1 MKKSILL
8 FLSGMLSFAVSAQI
22 IVTNPAFVTRDY
34 TGTIEVVFDASLGA
48 AKLKDYAGADGV
60 YAHTGVIT
68 TASQT
73 DTDWKHAPTWGD
85 NAAKYKMTSLGN
97 NKWQLMITPD
107 MTSYYGL
114 TSGEVVTKLAFVFRN
129 GTGTGPT
136 GTTYIEGKDTGD
148 KDIFVPVYEAGL
160 NVAFSSPTTNQS
172 VAAGAS
178 ISFSVVSSI
187 TADLSLKVDETT
199 VKTAN
204 AATTL
209 THTQIFSTAKD
220 YVVIAAATTGG
231 ITVYDTI
238 LVNVP
243 SPVTNEARPAG
254 VKNGINYNSNT
265 SVTLVLHAPNKS
277 NVFLIGDMNDW
288 SKLNAYQLKKDGE
301 YWWITLND
309 LTPGRLYG
317 FQYLVNGTIRVSDP
331 YTELVLD
338 PWGDAWINEH
348 HNRFPDLKP
357 YPTGKTDGLVAT
369 FQTAKTQY
377 NWEVPNFVM
386 PPRENMVI
394 YELLLRDFTTEKS
407 LEAAIEKLDYLKTLG
422 VTAIELMPIHE
433 FDGNE
438 SWGYNP
444 NHFFA
449 PDKAYGTPEMYKRF
463 VDECHKRGMAVIID
477 VVFNHA
483 TGNSPMAALY
493 WNSITTKTASDNP
506 WFNVNAPHPYSVF
519 HDFNHEYQGTRD
531 YFKRVLQYWI
541 QEYKIDGYRL
551 DLTKGFTQNVSSE
564 STASNKDD
572 SRINILTDYYN
583 AAKSVKDD
591 VMFILE
597 HFCAYEEEL
606 ELANRGMYLWR
617 NINNAF
623 SQAAMGFQSDS
634 DFGGLNSLPRRWVGY
649 AESHDEERNF
659 YKAKTWGSGTVKTD
673 SVYRIT
679 HRVPLNIAFTTLVP
693 GPKMLWQFQEIGFDY
708 SIDAFGGRTNNKPP
722 VWDWLNL
729 PHRKAAYDT
738 SAKII
743 TLRRIFPDAFTQGNF
758 SLQIGSGDW
767 ESGRRIALT
776 HGDLNLVVLGNFK
789 ADASITASPNF
800 SKTGLWYNV
809 LTGEPVNVTNTSMTV
824 TVPKGQ
830 VLMFAD
836 RVITFPSGIDN
847 PSEDTNSNFLYPT
860 VTSDRV
866 YVTTNTYQHNIQ
878 VYNTQGQLLN
888 TIVNEK
894 EIDLSAYASG
904 VYFIRLNSDKGTAT
918 GKVVRR

>member
-1 MKKSILL
+1 MKKSVLL
-8 FLSGMLSFAVSAQI
+8 FLLGVLSFAVSAQI

-34 TGTIEVVFDASLGA
+34 TGVIEVIYDASLGQTA
-48 AKLKDYAGADGV
+48 LKDYTGADGI

-68 TASQT
+68 SASLT
-73 DTDWKHAPTWGD
+73 DTDWKHAPVWGD
-85 NAAKYKMTSLGN
+85 NAAKYKLTSLGN
-97 NKWQLMITPD
+97 NKWRLMITPD
-107 MTSYYGL
+107 MATYYSL
-114 TSGEVVTKLAFVFRN
+114 TTGEVVTKMAFVFRN
-129 GTGTGPT
+129 GTPT
-136 GTTYIEGKDTGD
+136 GTTYKEGKDTGG
-148 KDIFVPVYEAGL
+148 KDIFIPVYEAGL

-172 VAAGAS
+172 VAVGAS
-178 ISFSVVSSI
+178 IAFSVVSSI
-187 TADLSLKVDETT
+187 TADLSLKVDENT
-199 VKTAN
+199 VKTVS
-204 AATTL
+204 AATSL
-209 THTQIFSTAKD
+209 THTHTFNVAKD

-231 ITVYDTI
+231 TTVYDTI

-265 SVTLVLHAPNKS
+265 SATLVLHAPNKS
-277 NVFLIGDMNDW
+277 NVFLIGEMNDW

-309 LTPGRLYG
+309 LTPGRMYG
-317 FQYLVNGTIRVSDP
+317 YQYLVDGTIRISDP

-338 PWGDAWINEH
+338 PWGDTWINEY

-357 YPTGKTDGLVAT
+357 YPTGKTTGLVAT
-369 FQTAKTQY
+369 LQTAKTPY
-377 NWEVPNFVM
+377 NWEVPNFTM

-407 LEAAIEKLDYLKTLG
+407 LEAAIAKLDYLKTLG
-422 VTAIELMPIHE
+422 VTAVELMPIHE

-463 VDECHKRGMAVIID
+463 VDECHKRGMPVIID

-483 TGNSPMAALY
+483 TGINPMALLY
-493 WNSITTKTASDNP
+493 WNTTTGKTATDNP
-506 WFNVNAPHPYSVF
+506 WFNVTAPHPYSVF
-519 HDFNHEYQGTRD
+519 HDINHEYQGTRD
-531 YFKRVLQYWI
+531 YFKRVIQYWI

-551 DLTKGFTQNVSSE
+551 DLTKGFTQRSSTE
-564 STASNKDD
+564 STASNYDQ
-572 SRINILTDYYN
+572 SRIDILTDYYN
-583 AAKSVKDD
+583 AAKSVKND

-623 SQAAMGFQSDS
+623 SQAAMGFQSSS

-659 YKAKTWGSGTVKTD
+659 YKAKTWGSGTVVSD

-693 GPKMLWQFQEIGFDY
+693 GPKMLWQFQELGFDY

-729 PHRKAAYDT
+729 PHRKTAYDT

-743 TLRRIFPDAFTQGNF
+743 TLRRMFPNAFTQGDF
-758 SLQIGSGDW
+758 SLQIGSNDW

-789 ADASITASPNF
+789 PDASITATPNF
-800 SKTGLWYNV
+800 SKTGMWYNV
-809 LTGEPVNVTNTSMTV
+809 LTGEPVNVTNTNMTV

-830 VLMFAD
+830 VMMFAD
-836 RVITFPSGIDN
+836 RVITFPSGIEN
-847 PSEDTNSNFLYPT
+847 PVYNAKLNFLNPT
-860 VTSDRV
+860 VTSDMI
-866 YVTTNTYQHNIQ
+866 YVTTDTYQHNIQ
-878 VYNTQGQLLN
+878 VFNTQGQLLK

-894 EIDLSAYASG
+894 EIDLSTYTSG
-904 VYFIRLNSDKGTAT
+904 VYFIRLNSDKGTVT

>member
-8 FLSGMLSFAVSAQI
+8 FLLGVLSFAVSAQI

-48 AKLKDYAGADGV
+48 AGLKDYAGADGV

-73 DTDWKHAPTWGD
+73 DTDWKHAPVWGD
-85 NAAKYKMTSLGN
+85 NAAKYKLTSLGN

-107 MTSYYGL
+107 MATYYGL
-114 TSGEVVTKLAFVFRN
+114 TSGEVVTKLAFVFRS
-129 GTGTGPT
+129 GDKTK
-136 GTTYIEGKDTGD
+136 EGKDTGD
-148 KDIFVPVYEAGL
+148 KDIFVTVYEAGL
-160 NVAFSSPTTNQS
+160 NVAFSTPTTNQS

-178 ISFSVVSSI
+178 LDFTVVSSI
-187 TADLSLKVDETT
+187 SADLSLKVDGAT

-209 THTQIFSTAKD
+209 THTQTFSTAKD
-220 YVVIAAATTGG
+220 YVVIAAATAGG
-231 ITVYDTI
+231 ITVYDTV

-317 FQYLVNGTIRVSDP
+317 YQYLVDGTIRVSDP

-338 PWGDAWINEH
+338 PWNDAWINQY

-407 LEAAIEKLDYLKTLG
+407 LEAAIAKLDYLKTLG

-493 WNSITTKTASDNP
+493 WNSATTKTASDNP

-597 HFCAYEEEL
+597 HFCNYDEEL

-743 TLRRIFPDAFTQGNF
+743 TLRRMYPDAFTQGNF
-758 SLQIGSGDW
+758 SLQIGANDW

-789 ADASITASPNF
+789 PDASITASPNF
-800 SKTGLWYNV
+800 SKTGMWYNV

-836 RVITFPSGIDN
+836 RVITFPSGIEN

-878 VYNTQGQLLN
+878 VFNTQGQLLN

>member
-129 GTGTGPT
+129 GTPT
-136 GTTYIEGKDTGD
+136 GTTYKEGKDTGG
-148 KDIFVPVYEAGL
+148 KDIFVSVYEAGL

-172 VAAGAS
+172 VAVGAS

-187 TADLSLKVDETT
+187 TADLSLQVDGAT

-309 LTPGRLYG
+309 LTPGRIYG

-743 TLRRIFPDAFTQGNF
+743 TLRRMFPDAFTQGNF

-860 VTSDRV
+860 VKSDRV

-878 VYNTQGQLLN
+878 VFNTQGQLLN

>member
-1 MKKSILL
+1 M
-8 FLSGMLSFAVSAQI
+8 SGVLSFAVSAQI

-34 TGTIEVVFDASLGA
+34 AGVIEVVYDASLGQTA
-48 AKLKDYAGADGV
+48 LKDYTGADGI

-68 TASQT
+68 TASLT

-85 NAAKYKMTSLGN
+85 NAAKYKLTSLGN
-97 NKWQLMITPD
+97 NKWKLMITPD
-107 MTSYYGL
+107 MAAYYGL
-114 TSGEVVTKLAFVFRN
+114 TSGEIVTKLAFVFRN
-129 GTGTGPT
+129 GTPT
-136 GTTYIEGKDTGD
+136 GTIYKEGKDTGG

-160 NVAFSSPTTNQS
+160 NVAFSSPTSNQS
-172 VAAGAS
+172 VAVGAS
-178 ISFSVVSSI
+178 VNFSVVSSI
-187 TADLSLKVDETT
+187 TADLSLQVDETT
-199 VKTAN
+199 VKTAS

-209 THTQIFSTAKD
+209 THTQTFSTAKD
-220 YVVIAAATTGG
+220 YVVIASATTGG

-254 VKNGINYNSNT
+254 VKNGINYNNNT

-317 FQYLVNGTIRVSDP
+317 FQYLVDGTIRVSDP

-338 PWGDAWINEH
+338 PYSDAWINEY

-394 YELLLRDFTTEKS
+394 YELLLRDFTSEKS
-407 LEAAIEKLDYLKTLG
+407 LEAAIQKLDYLKTLG

-493 WNSITTKTASDNP
+493 WNTSTTKTASDNP

-551 DLTKGFTQNVSSE
+551 DLTKGFTQNVSTE

-583 AAKSVKDD
+583 AAKSVKED

-597 HFCAYEEEL
+597 HFCNYDEEL

-617 NINNAF
+617 KINNAF

-634 DFGGLNSLPRRWVGY
+634 DFGGLNSLPRGWVGY

-659 YKAKTWGSGTVKTD
+659 YKAKMWGSGTVKTD

-708 SIDAFGGRTNNKPP
+708 SIDSFGGRTNNKPP

-743 TLRRIFPDAFTQGNF
+743 TLRRMFPDAFTQGNF
-758 SLQIGSGDW
+758 SLQIGSVDW
-767 ESGRRIALT
+767 ENGRRIALT
-776 HGDLNLVVLGNFK
+776 HGNLNLVVLGNFK

-836 RVITFPSGIDN
+836 RVITFPPGIDN

-894 EIDLSAYASG
+894 EIDLSTYASG

>member
-8 FLSGMLSFAVSAQI
+8 FLSGVLSFAVSAQI

-34 TGTIEVVFDASLGA
+34 TGVIEVIYDASLGQTA
-48 AKLKDYAGADGV
+48 LKDYTGADGI
-60 YAHTGVIT
+60 YAHAGVIT
-68 TASQT
+68 TASLT

-85 NAAKYKMTSLGN
+85 NAAKYKLTSLGN
-97 NKWQLMITPD
+97 NKWKLMITPS
-107 MTSYYGL
+107 MASYYGL

-129 GTGTGPT
+129 GTPT
-136 GTTYIEGKDTGD
+136 GTTYKEGKDTGG

-172 VAAGAS
+172 VAVGAS
-178 ISFSVVSSI
+178 VNFSVVSSI
-187 TADLSLKVDETT
+187 TADLSLKVDGST
-199 VKTAN
+199 VKTAS

-209 THTQIFSTAKD
+209 THTQTFSTAKD
-220 YVVIAAATTGG
+220 YVVIATATAGG

-277 NVFLIGDMNDW
+277 NVFLIGDMNNW

-338 PWGDAWINEH
+338 PYSDAWINEH

-407 LEAAIEKLDYLKTLG
+407 LEVAIEKLDYLKTLG

-483 TGNSPMAALY
+483 TGINPMALLY
-493 WNSITTKTASDNP
+493 WNTTTGKTATDNP
-506 WFNVNAPHPYSVF
+506 WFNVKAPHPHSVF

-551 DLTKGFTQNVSSE
+551 DLTKGFTQYVSNE
-564 STASNKDD
+564 DDAEASKYDQ
-572 SRINILTDYYN
+572 SRINILSDYYN
-583 AAKSVKDD
+583 AAKGVKND

-617 NINNAF
+617 KVNNAF

-743 TLRRIFPDAFTQGNF
+743 TLRRMFPDAFTQGNF

-767 ESGRRIALT
+767 ENGRRIALT

-789 ADASITASPNF
+789 ADASIMASPNF

-809 LTGEPVNVTNTSMTV
+809 LTGEPLNVTNTNMTV

-836 RVITFPSGIDN
+836 RVITFPSGVDN

-860 VTSDRV
+860 ITSDRV

-878 VYNTQGQLLN
+878 VFNTQGQLLN

-894 EIDLSAYASG
+894 EIDLSTYASG

>member
-136 GTTYIEGKDTGD
+136 GTTYIAGKDTGD

-209 THTQIFSTAKD
+209 THTQTFNTAKD

-309 LTPGRLYG
+309 LTPGRLD
-317 FQYLVNGTIRVSDP
+317 R
-331 YTELVLD
+331 
-338 PWGDAWINEH
+338 
-348 HNRFPDLKP
+348 
-357 YPTGKTDGLVAT
+357 
-369 FQTAKTQY
+369 
-377 NWEVPNFVM
+377 
-386 PPRENMVI
+386 
-394 YELLLRDFTTEKS
+394 
-407 LEAAIEKLDYLKTLG
+407 
-422 VTAIELMPIHE
+422 
-433 FDGNE
+433 
-438 SWGYNP
+438 
-444 NHFFA
+444 
-449 PDKAYGTPEMYKRF
+449 
-463 VDECHKRGMAVIID
+463 
-477 VVFNHA
+477 
-483 TGNSPMAALY
+483 
-493 WNSITTKTASDNP
+493 
-506 WFNVNAPHPYSVF
+506 
-519 HDFNHEYQGTRD
+519 
-531 YFKRVLQYWI
+531 
-541 QEYKIDGYRL
+541 
-551 DLTKGFTQNVSSE
+551 
-564 STASNKDD
+564 
-572 SRINILTDYYN
+572 
-583 AAKSVKDD
+583 KSV
-591 VMFILE
+591 V
-597 HFCAYEEEL
+597 
-606 ELANRGMYLWR
+606 
-617 NINNAF
+617 
-623 SQAAMGFQSDS
+623 
-634 DFGGLNSLPRRWVGY
+634 
-649 AESHDEERNF
+649 
-659 YKAKTWGSGTVKTD
+659 
-673 SVYRIT
+673 
-679 HRVPLNIAFTTLVP
+679 
-693 GPKMLWQFQEIGFDY
+693 
-708 SIDAFGGRTNNKPP
+708 
-722 VWDWLNL
+722 
-729 PHRKAAYDT
+729 
-738 SAKII
+738 
-743 TLRRIFPDAFTQGNF
+743 
-758 SLQIGSGDW
+758 
-767 ESGRRIALT
+767 
-776 HGDLNLVVLGNFK
+776 
-789 ADASITASPNF
+789 
-800 SKTGLWYNV
+800 
-809 LTGEPVNVTNTSMTV
+809 
-824 TVPKGQ
+824 
-830 VLMFAD
+830 
-836 RVITFPSGIDN
+836 
-847 PSEDTNSNFLYPT
+847 
-860 VTSDRV
+860 
-866 YVTTNTYQHNIQ
+866 
-878 VYNTQGQLLN
+878 
-888 TIVNEK
+888 
-894 EIDLSAYASG
+894 
-904 VYFIRLNSDKGTAT
+904 
-918 GKVVRR
+918 

>member
-8 FLSGMLSFAVSAQI
+8 FLSGVLSFAVTAQI

-34 TGTIEVVFDASLGA
+34 AGVIEVIYDASLGQTA
-48 AKLKDYAGADGV
+48 LKDYTGADGI

-68 TASQT
+68 TASLT

-85 NAAKYKMTSLGN
+85 NAAKYKLTSLGN
-97 NKWQLMITPD
+97 NKWRLMITPD
-107 MTSYYGL
+107 MAAYYGL

-129 GTGTGPT
+129 GTPT
-136 GTTYIEGKDTGD
+136 GTTYKEGKDTGG

-160 NVAFSSPTTNQS
+160 NVAFSSPTSNQS
-172 VAAGAS
+172 VAVGAS
-178 ISFSVVSSI
+178 VNFSVVSSI
-187 TADLSLKVDETT
+187 TADLSLQVDGAT
-199 VKTAN
+199 VKTAS

-209 THTQIFSTAKD
+209 THTQTFSTAKD
-220 YVVIAAATTGG
+220 YVVIASATTGG

-265 SVTLVLHAPNKS
+265 SVTLVLHAPNKN

-317 FQYLVNGTIRVSDP
+317 FQYLVDGTIRVSDP

-338 PWGDAWINEH
+338 PYSDAWINEY

-394 YELLLRDFTTEKS
+394 YELLLRDFTSEKS
-407 LEAAIEKLDYLKTLG
+407 LEAAIQKLDYLKTLG
-422 VTAIELMPIHE
+422 ITAIELMPIHE

-483 TGNSPMAALY
+483 TGNNPMAALY
-493 WNSITTKTASDNP
+493 WSTSTNKTTTDNP
-506 WFNVNAPHPYSVF
+506 WYNVNAPHPYSVF

-583 AAKSVKDD
+583 AAKSVKED

-597 HFCAYEEEL
+597 HFCNYDEEL

-617 NINNAF
+617 KVNNAF

-659 YKAKTWGSGTVKTD
+659 YKAKTWGTGTVKTD

-679 HRVPLNIAFTTLVP
+679 HRVPLNIAFATLVP

-743 TLRRIFPDAFTQGNF
+743 TLRRMFPDAFTQGNF

-830 VLMFAD
+830 VLLFAD
-836 RVITFPSGIDN
+836 RVITFPSGIEN
-847 PSEDTNSNFLYPT
+847 PVSDAKTNFLYPT
-860 VTSDRV
+860 VTSDMV
-866 YVTTNTYQHNIQ
+866 YVTSDTYQHNIQ
-878 VYNTQGQLLN
+878 VFNTQGQLLN

-894 EIDLSAYASG
+894 EIDLSTYASG
-904 VYFIRLNSDKGTAT
+904 VYFIRLNSDKGTVT

>member
-743 TLRRIFPDAFTQGNF
+743 TLRRMFPDAFTQGNF

-836 RVITFPSGIDN
+836 RVITFPSGIEN
-847 PSEDTNSNFLYPT
+847 PVFDAKTNFLYPT
-860 VTSDRV
+860 VTSDMV
-866 YVTTNTYQHNIQ
+866 YVTSDTYQHNIQ
-878 VYNTQGQLLN
+878 VFNTQGQLLN

-894 EIDLSAYASG
+894 EIDLSTYASG